1 MKDSEEKEVVNVL
14 LVEDDELAL
23 QLASIILQGIA
34 DFKLYTAFNGQEAL
48 DIINSTH
55 IDMIITDIMM
65 PVMDGFD
72 LIERVRKMP
81 SMKEAHIIII
91 TSLRFTD
98 QKVRGFDLGA
108 NDYITKPFDHKELK
122 ARVGAGI
129 RDIILRKQLKKA
141 YKELEK
147 ASEFKR
153 LLLGRVAHDLRTPIS
168 IIEGYLHIIKDNYNT
183 ISRDD
188 FDTYFNNIINQSR
201 FINSICR
208 DILDFT
214 ALDMGKLT
222 LDLNPYSIESVV
234 REAVM
239 LNSPQAKARE
249 VEIEM
254 VIESRIPPVLMDS
267 HRATGVFW
275 NILNN
280 AIKYSKK
287 GSTIKVLIKQNN
299 EKVMVSIEDK
309 GRGISPEA
317 LEHLFTFFANDKTE
331 ENTGVGSVG
340 LGLAISKRLMELQ
353 GGDITVESKEGEG
366 STFTVTLPVAKAFG
380 EI

>member
-1 MKDSEEKEVVNVL
+1 MKDSDEKETVNVL

-23 QLASIILQGIA
+23 QLASIILQGIG
-34 DFKLYTAFNGQEAL
+34 DFKLHTAFNGQEAL
-48 DIINSTH
+48 EIINSIH
-55 IDMIITDIMM
+55 IDMLITDIMM

-81 SMKEAHIIII
+81 SMKESQIIII

-98 QKVRGFDLGA
+98 QKVRGFELGA

-168 IIEGYLHIIKDNYNT
+168 IIEGYLHIIKDNYT
-183 ISRDD
+183 SLSRDD

-222 LDLNPYSIESVV
+222 LELNPYSIESVV

-249 VEIEM
+249 VEIDII
-254 VIESRIPPVLMDS
+254 IENKLPPVLMDS

-287 GSTIKVLIKQNN
+287 GSRIKVLIKRNE
-299 EKVMVSIEDK
+299 EKVMVSVEDK

-317 LEHLFTFFANDKTE
+317 REHLFSFFANDRTE
-331 ENTGVGSVG
+331 DNTGVGSVG

-353 GGDITVESKEGEG
+353 GGDITVESVEGEG
-366 STFTVTLPVAKAFG
+366 STFTVTLPVAKSS
-380 EI
+380 ETE

>member
-1 MKDSEEKEVVNVL
+1 MKESDEKETVNIL

-23 QLASIILQGIA
+23 QLASIIIQGIGN
-34 DFKLYTAFNGQEAL
+34 DFRLYTAFNGQEAL
-48 DIINSTH
+48 DIINSTP
-55 IDMIITDIMM
+55 IDMLITDIMM

-81 SMKEAHIIII
+81 SMIESHIIII

-108 NDYITKPFDHKELK
+108 NDYITKPFDHKELR

-129 RDIILRKQLKKA
+129 RDIILRKKLKKA

-168 IIEGYLHIIKDNYNT
+168 IIEGYLHIIKDNYTN

-222 LDLNPYSIESVV
+222 LELNPYSIESVV

-249 VEIEM
+249 VEIE
-254 VIESRIPPVLMDS
+254 VEIESIIPPVLMDS

-275 NILNN
+275 NLLNN
-280 AIKYSKK
+280 AVKYSKK
-287 GSTIKVLIKQNN
+287 GSKINILIKRDSS
-299 EKVMVSIEDK
+299 KVMVAVKDK
-309 GRGISPEA
+309 GRGISPETK
-317 LEHLFTFFANDKTE
+317 EHLFTFFAKDRTE
-331 ENTGVGSVG
+331 DDTGVGSVG

-366 STFTVTLPVAKAFG
+366 STFTVTLPVA
-380 EI
+380 

>member
-1 MKDSEEKEVVNVL
+1 MKDLDENETVNVL

-23 QLASIILQGIA
+23 QLASIILQGIGG
-34 DFKLYTAFNGQEAL
+34 FKLHTAFNGQEAL
-48 DIINSTH
+48 DIINSIH
-55 IDMIITDIMM
+55 IDMLITDIMM

-81 SMKEAHIIII
+81 SMMEAHIIII

-141 YKELEK
+141 YRELEK

-168 IIEGYLHIIKDNYNT
+168 IIEGYLHIIKDNYNNL
-183 ISRDD
+183 SQDD

-201 FINSICR
+201 FINSICH

-214 ALDMGKLT
+214 ALDMGKLK
-222 LDLNPYSIESVV
+222 LELNPYSIESVV

-249 VEIEM
+249 VEIETL
-254 VIESRIPPVLMDS
+254 VESRIPPVLMDS

-287 GSTIKVLIKQNN
+287 GSKIKVHIKQNN
-299 EKVMVSIEDK
+299 ENVLVSVEDK

-317 LEHLFTFFANDKTE
+317 RDHLFTFFANDKTSD
-331 ENTGVGSVG
+331 NTGVGSVG

-353 GGDITVESKEGEG
+353 GGDITVDSKEGEG
-366 STFTVTLPVAKAFG
+366 STFTVTLPIAKASG
-380 EI
+380 TI